1 MSQEY
6 WEKFDTKKENLRK
19 SLGYFEIEHINNTC
33 VLTIACNPKEYYE
46 VFEDKDA
53 NKKHKGIKKGLPDM
67 NFENFAKSINFLTNL
82 DTFKKP
88 LADYKE
94 VSRLTVLDGEMQK
107 KTVTKTKF

>member
-1 MSQEY
+1 
-6 WEKFDTKKENLRK
+6 
-19 SLGYFEIEHINNTC
+19 
-33 VLTIACNPKEYYE
+33 
-46 VFEDKDA
+46 
-53 NKKHKGIKKGLPDM
+53 M

-82 DTFKKP
+82 NTFKKP